1 MLGFPIR
8 DAPNELFI
16 GIARENDL
24 QLHEMIALATLRFHP
39 PATQPKNRAA
49 I

>member
-8 DAPNELFI
+8 DAPNEFFI
-16 GIARENDL
+16 RIVRENDL
-24 QLHEMIALATLRFHP
+24 QLHEMIALPTLRWHP
-39 PATQPKNRAA
+39 PATQPKNRPA